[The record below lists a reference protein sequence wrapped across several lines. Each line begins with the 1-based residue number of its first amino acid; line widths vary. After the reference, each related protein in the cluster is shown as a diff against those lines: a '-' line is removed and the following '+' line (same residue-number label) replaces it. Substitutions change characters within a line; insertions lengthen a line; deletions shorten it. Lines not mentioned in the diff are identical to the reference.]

1 MKKSNFTALVLGTV
15 SGVMFSI
22 GMCMTMIPEWNAFQP
37 GIVFGCVGLV
47 LALITLLIWRRME
60 NKAPIHL
67 DSKTILTVII
77 GIVGVLA
84 LGIGM
89 CFSMIWGEMIKGI
102 IIGLIG
108 IIVLFM
114 LIPLTKGIQE

>member
-1 MKKSNFTALVLGTV
+1 MKKSNFTALVLGTI
-15 SGVMFSI
+15 SGVLFSI
-22 GMCMTMIPEWNAFQP
+22 GMCMAMIPEWNAFQP
-37 GIVFGCVGLV
+37 GIIFGCVGLV

-67 DSKTILTVII
+67 DSKTVLTVIV

-84 LGIGM
+84 LGVGM

-108 IIVLFM
+108 IIVLFT

>member
-1 MKKSNFTALVLGTV
+1 MKKSNFTALMLGTV

-22 GMCMTMIPEWNAFQP
+22 GMCMAMIPEWNVFQP

-108 IIVLFM
+108 IAVLFT

>member
-1 MKKSNFTALVLGTV
+1 
-15 SGVMFSI
+15 
-22 GMCMTMIPEWNAFQP
+22 
-37 GIVFGCVGLV
+37 
-47 LALITLLIWRRME
+47 ME

>member
-108 IIVLFM
+108 IAVLFT